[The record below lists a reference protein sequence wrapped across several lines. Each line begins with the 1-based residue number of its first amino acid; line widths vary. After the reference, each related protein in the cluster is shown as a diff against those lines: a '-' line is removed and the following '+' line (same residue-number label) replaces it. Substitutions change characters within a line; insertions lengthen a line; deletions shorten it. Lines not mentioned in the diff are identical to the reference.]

1 MITLLLLLTLF
12 FMGFFI
18 YVRFMGDCGWGG
30 RVKNTSP
37 RLTRLTFEAN
47 AQ

>member
-12 FMGFFI
+12 FMGFFM

-30 RVKNTSP
+30 KNTSP
-37 RLTRLTFEAN
+37 RLNRLTFEAN